1 MFVSVCAQSPGGRGD
16 PFVDGSPLNWFS
28 SSVYVLTGDADL
40 ADSLSSRAAGEAGRK
55 GGHSAVFALWQSST
69 LTGEEA
75 CSNAFLCHLLHCVEW
90 VVGEAHPGTATAFAR
105 AGLPIH
111 NVSVCLFALANVL
124 RVLVRLRHVRVHV
137 HVYVCLSV
145 CACVVS
151 VFALAI
157 VECLCVCVVS
167 VCALGIVVYV
177 SVSVRVPLQVVLR
190 WLRQGFWSVLPFP
203 DLVLASLI
211 IPLSCG
217 IPWFVYVCVALVV
230 AAGGRV
236 SECVL
241 RGEGVIACVKAC
253 TRLGSVDWATTA
265 ASMAALHDTY
275 GSRVA
280 SALRTF
286 L

>member
-1 MFVSVCAQSPGGRGD
+1 MFVCMCTCTCV
-16 PFVDGSPLNWFS
+16 
-28 SSVYVLTGDADL
+28 
-40 ADSLSSRAAGEAGRK
+40 SL
-55 GGHSAVFALWQSST
+55 
-69 LTGEEA
+69 
-75 CSNAFLCHLLHCVEW
+75 C
-90 VVGEAHPGTATAFAR
+90 
-105 AGLPIH
+105 
-111 NVSVCLFALANVL
+111 
-124 RVLVRLRHVRVHV
+124 VRVW
-137 HVYVCLSV
+137 CLCSRSQSWNV
-145 CACVVS
+145 
-151 VFALAI
+151 
-157 VECLCVCVVS
+157 CVCVVS